1 VADDLVE
8 PSWLQVPKLRQ
19 CDGQRP
25 AFGAERAGL
34 FAGLETVFRQP
45 GPLRHHP
52 LAQPACRLRHGGPA
66 LLPRRAPGPA
76 RVSAMLRGL
85 LSRVPDIRAAGEPG
99 QLLSSFVN
107 GIKHLRCEF
116 G

>member
-1 VADDLVE
+1 
-8 PSWLQVPKLRQ
+8 
-19 CDGQRP
+19 
-25 AFGAERAGL
+25 
-34 FAGLETVFRQP
+34 
-45 GPLRHHP
+45 
-52 LAQPACRLRHGGPA
+52 
-66 LLPRRAPGPA
+66 
-76 RVSAMLRGL
+76 MLRGL